1 MFSSTTYTTLP
12 TVVLAFLLSVVF
24 ALGLRAAAGE
34 PVRVIFDTD
43 MATDC
48 DDVGAV
54 AVLHALA
61 DLGEAKI
68 VAMAVSSKEPYSA
81 ACLDAINTYYGRGD
95 VPIGTPKG
103 PAVGEKSKYTEAVA
117 KAFPHDLAST
127 ADAPDAV
134 EVYRKALAAE
144 PDGSVTIVT
153 VGFLTNLASLLESK
167 PDEHSPLAGKELIA
181 KKVKRWVCMGL
192 TIPRGREWNIH
203 RDTAA
208 SIKAIGD
215 WPTPITFS
223 GYEIGKDIMTAAGL
237 RGVAEGNPIR
247 LAYEKY
253 NGLKDRES
261 WDQTAVLFAV
271 RGPGDLW
278 DVHVGGS
285 AEVLPD
291 GSNRWRDSPD
301 RGHAYLVKKK
311 PPAEVAAAI
320 ESLMLRP
327 PKHRP

>member
-1 MFSSTTYTTLP
+1 MFSHTMLP
-12 TVVLAFLLSVVF
+12 IVAVAVVLSIVF
-24 ALGLRAAAGE
+24 APGQRAAAGE
-34 PVRVIFDTD
+34 PVRVVFDTD

-48 DDVGAV
+48 DDVGAA

-68 VAMAVSSKEPYSA
+68 VAMAVSSNEPYSA

-95 VPIGTPKG
+95 VPIGAVKG
-103 PAVGEKSKYTEAVA
+103 QAVEEKSKYTEAVA

-144 PDGSVTIVT
+144 PDGSVVIVT
-153 VGFLTNLASLLESK
+153 VGFLTNLKNLLESE
-167 PDEHSPLAGKELIA
+167 PDGYSPLDGKELIA
-181 KKVKRWVCMGL
+181 KKVQRWVCMGL
-192 TIPRGREWNIH
+192 TIPQGREWNIH

-223 GYEIGKDIMTAAGL
+223 GFEIGKEIMTASGL
-237 RGVAEGNPIR
+237 RGAAKDSPIR
-247 LAYEKY
+247 LAYERY
-253 NGLKDRES
+253 NGLANRES

-291 GSNRWRDSPD
+291 GSNRWRDAPD

-311 PPAEVAAAI
+311 PPVEVAAAI

-327 PKHRP
+327 PKHRR